1 MLDKKKKM
9 LINEADKQAKALKNL
24 RKWLRNCIAFSTI
37 GLVIA
42 FWGIKGLGV
51 KFVLGVTG
59 IIVMVICIIVAI
71 IINMGIKNGEQNVK
85 KILKIVG
92 QL

>member
-51 KFVLGVTG
+51 KFILGVIG